1 MLRSLEKNPGMQMAR
16 KNNNYMSQQAQQQ
29 TASHTMINTNSAN
42 VASPSKAAKPERK
55 ELQEIKLI

>member
-1 MLRSLEKNPGMQMAR
+1 
-16 KNNNYMSQQAQQQ
+16 
-29 TASHTMINTNSAN
+29 MINTNSAN